1 MEINYV
7 NLFNTNVYI
16 QFLNII
22 FNINLTKNELK

>member
-16 QFLNII
+16 QFLNTI
-22 FNINLTKNELK
+22 FNTNLTKNELK